1 MARNTTRNINL
12 VYRKPRASI
21 VESIFGTPRE
31 RIQKAQLEADKGA
44 RILQQEQRKIETT
57 KRNYTNQVIS
67 TINAMKNAPYFQ
79 LQDMLD
85 TLSVE
90 YRKVLDDE
98 TIDNTLKLAH
108 PILGPRNQNYYNA
121 SKGNYDIYKKLQNS
135 THSVMSNNEIQ
146 TAAELKSLV
155 YGVNPDG
162 DLKELID
169 SQVKLVSLNLIQ
181 NDPNLNDM
189 FTKASRE
196 TDRAKT
202 FLAESLGE
210 EERLLTLMGKG
221 KRVSPE
227 TNKANFQTW
236 TMLDEGDKKKIM
248 TQLEEARKSVNKYG
262 AEVDSWER
270 YEENPWNFINDN
282 IEIKDEWLDT
292 HIPNSNDDDL
302 SLNNVLDNLNKIE
315 TREDLNKVIELASDM
330 QPTPPVLA
338 QPESIPSDVQIGVES
353 TLALSEKAPNLF
365 TNQKG
370 EEIPLDDDTDY
381 DEPSDILN
389 ITNMI
394 SSMYG

>member
-248 TQLEEARKSVNKYG
+248 TQLEEARKAVNKYG

-282 IEIKDEWLDT
+282 ID
-292 HIPNSNDDDL
+292 IPGQPDNDGDL
-302 SLNNVLDNLNKIE
+302 SLNNVLDNLNKVE
-315 TREDLNKVIELASDM
+315 NREDLTKVIELASDM

-338 QPESIPSDVQIGVES
+338 QPKSIPSDVQIGIES

>member
-1 MARNTTRNINL
+1 
-12 VYRKPRASI
+12 
-21 VESIFGTPRE
+21 
-31 RIQKAQLEADKGA
+31 
-44 RILQQEQRKIETT
+44 
-57 KRNYTNQVIS
+57 
-67 TINAMKNAPYFQ
+67 MKNEPYFR

-121 SKGNYDIYKKLQNS
+121 SKENHDIYKKLKDS
-135 THSVMSNNEIQ
+135 THAVMSNNAIQ

-282 IEIKDEWLDT
+282 IEI
-292 HIPNSNDDDL
+292 PNKPNNDDDL

>member
-1 MARNTTRNINL
+1 MADNRTTIN
-12 VYRKPRASI
+12 VAYRKPKGSI
-21 VESIFGTPRE
+21 VESIFGTPKE
-31 RIQKAQLEADKGA
+31 RIKKAKLESVKDF
-44 RILQQEQRKIETT
+44 RMMQQEQKKIDTT
-57 KRNYTNQVIS
+57 KKNYTTQVIS
-67 TINAMKNAPYFQ
+67 TIKAMQNQPYFRI
-79 LQDMLD
+79 QDMLD

-98 TIDNTLKLAH
+98 TIENTLKLAN
-108 PILGPRNQNYYNA
+108 PILGPKNQEYYNA
-121 SKGNYDIYKKLQNS
+121 SKQNYEIYEKLMNS
-135 THSVMSNNEIQ
+135 THAVMSNNEIQ
-146 TAAELKSLV
+146 TAEELKSIV

-169 SQVKLVSLNLIQ
+169 SKVKTVSLNLIK
-181 NDPNLNDM
+181 NDPNLNAM

-210 EERLLTLMGKG
+210 EEKLLTLMGKG
-221 KRVSPE
+221 KRVSAE

-236 TMLDEGDKKKIM
+236 TMMNPDDKNTILFN
-248 TQLEEARKSVNKYG
+248 LEEARKSVNKYG

-270 YEENPWNFINDN
+270 YEDNPWNFINEN
-282 IEIKDEWLDT
+282 ID
-292 HIPNSNDDDL
+292 IPDKPNNDDDL

-315 TREDLNKVIELASDM
+315 NRKDLTKVIELASDM
-330 QPTPPVLA
+330 QPASPVLTK
-338 QPESIPSDVQIGVES
+338 PESIPSDVQMGAAS
-353 TLALSEKAPNLF
+353 TLALSERAPNLF
-365 TNQKG
+365 TNQSG
-370 EEIPLDDDTDY
+370 EDILLDDDTDY

>member
-1 MARNTTRNINL
+1 
-12 VYRKPRASI
+12 
-21 VESIFGTPRE
+21 
-31 RIQKAQLEADKGA
+31 
-44 RILQQEQRKIETT
+44 
-57 KRNYTNQVIS
+57 
-67 TINAMKNAPYFQ
+67 
-79 LQDMLD
+79 
-85 TLSVE
+85 
-90 YRKVLDDE
+90 
-98 TIDNTLKLAH
+98 
-108 PILGPRNQNYYNA
+108 
-121 SKGNYDIYKKLQNS
+121 
-135 THSVMSNNEIQ
+135 
-146 TAAELKSLV
+146 
-155 YGVNPDG
+155 VNPDG

-236 TMLDEGDKKKIM
+236 TMLDEGDKKKII

-282 IEIKDEWLDT
+282 IEI
-292 HIPNSNDDDL
+292 PNKPNNDDDL

-315 TREDLNKVIELASDM
+315 TREDLTKVIELASDM

-338 QPESIPSDVQIGVES
+338 QPKPIPSDVQIGIES
-353 TLALSEKAPNLF
+353 ALALSEKAPNLF